1 MSVLIALTFVL
12 AQTAS
17 TPTTAQEW
25 FDRGVQMFDAGN
37 FTVAI
42 EAFTKARDAGYGA
55 PPQVNLRIARA
66 QVRAGDLEGA
76 FKTLT
81 ALTGT
86 GFGQV
91 ETLLA
96 ENDFFPLRT
105 DKRWTGIVDTTRAN
119 QRPCEK
125 DPVYRQFDY
134 WLGEWDVEV
143 GGKRVARS
151 SIQLILSD
159 CVISENYWRL
169 DNTYSGKSYS
179 MWDAANKRWEQ
190 NYVDSGGSSSHWLGA
205 LENDRIVFY
214 DRTGKVV
221 QRMTYTKEGPDHVR
235 QTIDVSSDEEKTW
248 NSGFNGLYVRRK

>member
-1 MSVLIALTFVL
+1 MSALIALTFLL

-17 TPTTAQEW
+17 TPTTAQGW
-25 FDRGVQMFDAGN
+25 FDRGVQMFDAGS
-37 FTVAI
+37 FIVAI
-42 EAFTKARDAGYGA
+42 DAFTKARDAGYGA

-66 QVRAGDLEGA
+66 QVRAGDIEGA

-96 ENDFFPLRT
+96 EHDFLPLRS
-105 DKRWTGIVDTTRAN
+105 DKRWAEIVDATRSN
-119 QRPCEK
+119 QRLCEK
-125 DPVYRQFDY
+125 DPVFRQFDY

-143 GGKRVARS
+143 AGKRVARS

-159 CVISENYWRL
+159 CVIFENYWRL
-169 DNTYSGKSYS
+169 DNTYSGKSFS
-179 MWDAANKRWEQ
+179 MWDSTRKQWEQ
-190 NYVDSGGSSSHWLGA
+190 NYVDSSGSSSHWLGA
-205 LENDRIVFY
+205 LENDRLVFY
-214 DRTGKVV
+214 DRTGKAV
-221 QRMTYTKEGPDHVR
+221 QRMTYTNEGPDRVR
-235 QTIDVSSDEEKTW
+235 QTIDVSTDGEKTW